1 VARTLVVF
9 FLLTATV
16 RAAFGEVQRS
26 TISEI
31 LNNPHLRATTNEK
44 YTTFTLPFVNCKHR
58 SRVRVVDFFPPELE
72 YFTHSPSWTPR
83 SKKGWEWGF
92 VLLVED
98 ANVPRDTVPEQLR
111 VVVNNDAAQYL
122 GLPNAKE

>member
-1 VARTLVVF
+1 
-9 FLLTATV
+9 
-16 RAAFGEVQRS
+16 
-26 TISEI
+26 
-31 LNNPHLRATTNEK
+31 
-44 YTTFTLPFVNCKHR
+44 
-58 SRVRVVDFFPPELE
+58 VVDFFPPELE
-72 YFTHSPSWTPR
+72 YFTHSPSWKPR